1 MYYRLLAPCFL
12 PDRLTRILYLDP
24 DILVINSLRP
34 LWETDLEGRLFAAA
48 AHTGKTNL
56 ANNINQV
63 RLGTDNKY
71 YNSGVLLMNLEQ
83 GRKEI
88 RPDEIF
94 AYSREHARELLNDNK
109 KSGGKYGILRLML
122 LKKIICKDKKLTIP
136 EKM

>member
-24 DILVINSLRP
+24 DI
-34 LWETDLEGRLFAAA
+34 
-48 AHTGKTNL
+48 
-56 ANNINQV
+56 
-63 RLGTDNKY
+63 
-71 YNSGVLLMNLEQ
+71 LMNLEQ